1 MAYSISDHY
10 DGTHFFNP
18 EPAVRASPTGKRRS
32 TLSFFLSR
40 LRGNPADWTKWPKH
54 VENAFYPP
62 PGGEVEAGSADVSF
76 IGHSCFL
83 VRLPGLTLLT
93 DPVFSS
99 RCSPVSFAGPKRV
112 RDPGIALADLPKI
125 DLVLLSHNHYDHMDL
140 ASLRKL
146 RRRFPGMRIV
156 TSLGNANY
164 LAGKGLPGAV
174 ELDWWETHGL
184 GETRVTATPAR
195 HFAARSLWDRNE
207 TLWAGFMLEHRGIKI
222 FFAGDTGYT
231 RFFAEIG
238 ERLGGPDIGLLPIG
252 AYEPRWFMQA
262 VHMNPADAVQA
273 FLDLGGAQA
282 IGMHMQTFQL
292 TGEGIDQPEIDLAA
306 AREAAGVADEAF
318 ITLDVGE
325 TRRFAQ
331 RAQNSGAGSG
341 NRTRAS
347 SLGS

>member
-18 EPAVRASPTGKRRS
+18 EPTIRSSTTGKRIGFF
-32 TLSFFLSR
+32 SFLIRR
-40 LRGNPADWTKWPKH
+40 LKRDPEDWARWPKH
-54 VENAFYPP
+54 IENKAYPA
-62 PGGEVEAGSADVSF
+62 PGGEVSAGSAEISF

-83 VRLPGLTLLT
+83 VRLPGLNMLT
-93 DPVFSS
+93 DPVFSK
-99 RCSPVSFAGPKRV
+99 RCSPVSFIGPKRV
-112 RDPGIALADLPKI
+112 RDPGIALAALPKI
-125 DLVLLSHNHYDHMDL
+125 DLVLLSHNHYDHLDL

-184 GETRVTATPAR
+184 GETRITATPAR
-195 HFAARSLWDRNE
+195 HFAARTLWDRNE
-207 TLWAGFMLEHRGIKI
+207 TLWAGFVLEHRGTKI
-222 FFAGDTGYT
+222 YFAGDSGYT
-231 RFFAEIG
+231 KFFGEIG
-238 ERLGGPDIGLLPIG
+238 QRLGPPDISLLPIG
-252 AYEPRWFMQA
+252 AYEPRWFMGP

-273 FLDLGGAQA
+273 FLDLGTRQA
-282 IGMHMQTFQL
+282 IGCHFGTFQL
-292 TGEGIDQPEIDLAA
+292 TAEAIDQPEIDLAA
-306 AREAAGVADEAF
+306 ALAEAGIRGEKFA
-318 ITLDVGE
+318 TLDFGE
-325 TRRFAQ
+325 TRRFVAV
-331 RAQNSGAGSG
+331 GAGSG